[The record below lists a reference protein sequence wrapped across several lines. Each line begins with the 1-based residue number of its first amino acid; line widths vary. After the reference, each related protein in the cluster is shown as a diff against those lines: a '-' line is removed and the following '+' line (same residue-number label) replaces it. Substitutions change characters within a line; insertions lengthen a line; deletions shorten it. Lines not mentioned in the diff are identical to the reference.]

1 MRFRVLLTLCVL
13 IGATSL
19 VYAHDLFVKLDS
31 YYLEPNSSVT
41 IPILNSSF
49 ILSQNAIMRDR
60 VIDISL
66 VSAAGRTHIDMMKWA
81 GDTTYADTTFLQIET
96 GDQGTYIVGASTK
109 PRELGMSGFDF
120 NDYLA
125 HDGIPDILAA
135 REGVDTTNEEVWERY
150 AKHVKAVLQVGDK
163 VDKPKTWWR
172 FWQKEDPAYLTHLG
186 YPAEVVPLENP
197 YAMKVGDELSFL
209 CLVDGEPVANQ
220 NVLLGGEKGGVLF
233 DEVDARS
240 DAEGIVKFVIP
251 EAGNWYVEFIHMAPV
266 ASEDLDYESKWAT
279 LAFEMR

>member
-66 VSAAGRTHIDMMKWA
+66 VSAAGRTHLDMMKWA

-96 GDQGTYIVGASTK
+96 GDPGTYIVGASTK
-109 PRELGMSGFDF
+109 PRELGMSGADF
-120 NDYLA
+120 NEYLD

-135 REGVDTTNEEVWERY
+135 RAD
-150 AKHVKAVLQVGDK
+150 A
-163 VDKPKTWWR
+163 
-172 FWQKEDPAYLTHLG
+172 HLE
-186 YPAEVVPLENP
+186 AEV
-197 YAMKVGDELSFL
+197 
-209 CLVDGEPVANQ
+209 
-220 NVLLGGEKGGVLF
+220 
-233 DEVDARS
+233 
-240 DAEGIVKFVIP
+240 
-251 EAGNWYVEFIHMAPV
+251 
-266 ASEDLDYESKWAT
+266 
-279 LAFEMR
+279 

>member
-19 VYAHDLFVKLDS
+19 VHAHDLFIKLDS
-31 YYLEPNSSVT
+31 YHLEPNSSVT

-66 VSAAGRTHIDMMKWA
+66 VSAAGRTHIDMMQWA

-96 GDQGTYIVGASTK
+96 GDPGTYIVGASTK
-109 PRELGMSGFDF
+109 PRELGMSGADF
-120 NDYLA
+120 NEYLD

-135 REGVDTTNEEVWERY
+135 RADADLEAEVWERY

-197 YAMKVGDELSFL
+197 YSMKVGDELSFL

-220 NVLLGGEKGGVLF
+220 NVLLGGESGGVLF
-233 DEVDARS
+233 EEIEARS
-240 DAEGIVKFVIP
+240 DADGVVKFVIDKP
-251 EAGNWYVEFIHMAPV
+251 GNWYVEFINMVPV
-266 ASEDLDYESKWAT
+266 AAEDLDYESKWAT